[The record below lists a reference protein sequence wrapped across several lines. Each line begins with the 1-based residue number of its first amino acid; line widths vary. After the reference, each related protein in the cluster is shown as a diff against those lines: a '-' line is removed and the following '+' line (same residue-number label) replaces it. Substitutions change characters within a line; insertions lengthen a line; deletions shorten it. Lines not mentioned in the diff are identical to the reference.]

1 MKKVALLFMVLLVFT
16 SCKNDKKEKD
26 VKIADKTESV
36 NTNSE
41 NTITPTDGYSENKNA
56 YFGNLHIHTS
66 WSFDGFTNGSVTGPD
81 DAYRWAQGE
90 AIPGGG
96 DGTPLKIKV
105 PLDWYAVSDHAEWM
119 GMFKMMADPNT
130 PIGQLDFAKRVTSD
144 DTAVSFK
151 AFGDFLY
158 DFSTGGD
165 LSKEP
170 LFSDPVIMKSVWKE
184 IIETADK
191 HNQPGKFTTFPAFEW
206 SSNPNTRNLH
216 RVVLFKNSDNIPD
229 LAYSSLNSERPE
241 DLWEWMEQSRDNGAT
256 LLAIPHNGN
265 ASDGK
270 MFSLVDSDGNPL
282 SKAYSDSRMRNE
294 PLYEISQ
301 IKGSSDTHPDLSP
314 NDEFADFELWDYTLA
329 ATAER
334 PTHRKGSYLRQA
346 LLDGIQLDSE
356 GKGNPFKYGIIG
368 DSDSHNSAASV
379 EEDNYTGKFGMEN
392 NPKHRLD
399 GIPGFPEA
407 NNLQL
412 REFGSGGL
420 AGIWA
425 KENTRDAI
433 YNAMLRKETFGTSGT
448 RMKVR
453 FFGSFDYNENTISND
468 DWLTV
473 AYANGVPMGS
483 DLSNSNGKPPTFIV
497 QAIKEVDGA
506 NLDRAQI
513 IKGWVDANGEIQEK
527 IYDVAL
533 SDGRTEGSI
542 PVGNTVDLKTAKY
555 SNDIG
560 SVQFFTTWTDPDFDA
575 SQNAF
580 YYVRIIEIPTP
591 RWSTYDA
598 VVLGV
603 AVRTDIPSTIQERGW
618 SSPIW
623 YSLR

>member
-1 MKKVALLFMVLLVFT
+1 MKKILLLFSLLAII
-16 SCKNDKKEKD
+16 SCKKD
-26 VKIADKTESV
+26 VKTADKTESV
-36 NTNSE
+36 SIE
-41 NTITPTDGYSENKNA
+41 IDNTIARTDGYSETKNA

-66 WSFDGFTNGSVTGPD
+66 WSFDGFTNGSVTEPS

-119 GMFKMMADPNT
+119 GMFKMMEDPNT
-130 PIGQLDFAKRVTSD
+130 PLGKLDFAKLVTSED
-144 DTAVSFK
+144 PAVSFK
-151 AFGDFLY
+151 AFGDFLN
-158 DFSTGGD
+158 DFSNGGE
-165 LSKEP
+165 LSREP
-170 LFSDPVIMKSVWKE
+170 MFSDPVIIKSIWGK

-206 SSNPNTRNLH
+206 TSNPSNQNLH
-216 RVVLFKNSDNIPD
+216 RVVLFQNVENIPE
-229 LAYSSLNSERPE
+229 LPYSSLNSERPE
-241 DLWEWMEQSRDNGAT
+241 DLWTWMEDSRANGAT
-256 LLAIPHNGN
+256 LLAVPHNGN
-265 ASDGK
+265 ASDGL
-270 MFSLVDSDGNPL
+270 MFSLTDSDGNPIT
-282 SKAYSDSRMRNE
+282 KAYTETRMRNE

-301 IKGSSDTHPDLSP
+301 IKGTSETHPDLSP
-314 NDEFADFELWDYTLA
+314 NDEFAGFEIWDYTLGT
-329 ATAER
+329 TADR
-334 PTHRKGSYLRQA
+334 PTHRKGSYARQA
-346 LLDGIQLDSE
+346 LLDGIRLESE
-356 GKGNPFKYGIIG
+356 GIGNPFKYGIIS
-368 DSDSHNSAASV
+368 DSDSHNSAASI

-392 NPKHRLD
+392 NREHRLE
-399 GIPGFPEA
+399 GVPGFPEE
-407 NNLQL
+407 NKLQV
-412 REFGSGGL
+412 REFSSGGL

-425 KENTRDAI
+425 EENTREAI
-433 YNAMLRKETFGTSGT
+433 YNAMLRKETFGTSGI

-453 FFGSFDYNENTISND
+453 FFGSFNFNDNVISND
-468 DWLTV
+468 NWLTS

-483 DLSNSNGKPPTFIV
+483 DLKNSNGKYPTFIV
-497 QAIKEVDGA
+497 HAIKEVDGA

-513 IKGWVDANGEIQEK
+513 IKGWVDADGETHEK

-533 SDGRTEGSI
+533 SDGRADGST

-560 SVQFFTTWTDPDFDA
+560 AVQFFTIWTDPKFDA

-580 YYVRIIEIPTP
+580 YYVRVIEIPTP

-603 AVRTDIPSTIQERGW
+603 PVRTDIPSTIQERGW

-623 YSLR
+623 YSPK